1 MIDRPTLP
9 GRHPSDREILRLAV
23 PALGALAAEPLY
35 ILTDTAVVGH
45 LGTPQLGGLAV
56 AGTVLTTAFT
66 LFNFLSYGTTAAV
79 ARAIGAGRSEQ
90 SAGTAVQSL
99 WLAAGIGVALAG
111 AGLLGA
117 PLLVG
122 LMGPSAAVRP
132 HALLYLR
139 IASLGMLPV
148 MLGLVGVGYLRGLQ
162 DTVTPLR
169 IALLANA
176 ANLVLEVVAIFGLGM
191 GLAASAWATVLA
203 QVGAAVVF
211 CRHIARHA
219 RRSDVRWRPDP
230 AVLRSLAVIGR
241 DLFLRTG
248 SLLAALAV
256 ATAIASRLGTVPLG
270 AHQVAFQ
277 LWSFLALSLDA
288 VAVAAQAMIGR
299 LLGGGD
305 AAGARSASRR
315 MVEWGLLTGVVLGGL
330 VALLR
335 PVLAPVFSADPAVVH
350 LTGRVLWVVAA
361 LQPLN
366 AVVFVLDGVLIGAGD
381 LRFLAGA
388 MLAAFAVFLPAAVVA
403 GAAGGTLLWLWGAVA
418 LLMLAR
424 LAGVVWRFAG
434 GAWAV
439 TGA

>member
-1 MIDRPTLP
+1 VTFLPTRP
-9 GRHPSDREILRLAV
+9 GRHPSDREILRLAI

-56 AGTVLTTAFT
+56 AGTILTTAFS

-79 ARAIGAGRSEQ
+79 ARAAGAGRSES
-90 SAGTAVQSL
+90 SARNAVQSL
-99 WLAAGIGVALAG
+99 WLALAIGVALAL
-111 AGLLGA
+111 AGVLGA

-122 LMGPSAAVRP
+122 LMGPSSPVRP
-132 HALLYLR
+132 NALLYLR
-139 IASLGMLPV
+139 IASLGMVPV

-162 DTVTPLR
+162 DTMTPLR
-169 IALLANA
+169 IALLANL
-176 ANLVLEVVAIFGLGM
+176 ANLVVEVVAIYGLGM
-191 GLAASAWATVLA
+191 GLAASAWATVIV
-203 QVGAAVVF
+203 QVGAAAVF

-219 RRSDVRWRPDP
+219 RAAEVSWRPDP
-230 AVLRSLAVIGR
+230 ATLRALVVIGR

-256 ATAIASRLGTVPLG
+256 ATAVAARLGTAPLG

-288 VAVAAQAMIGR
+288 VAIAAQAMVGR
-299 LLGGGD
+299 LLGAGD
-305 AAGARSASRR
+305 AEGARSASRR
-315 MVEWGLLTGVVLGGL
+315 MVEWGLLAGLALGVL

-335 PVLAPVFSADPAVVH
+335 PVLAPLFSDDPAVIH
-350 LTGRVLWVVAA
+350 LTRQVLWIVAL

-388 MLAAFAVFLPAAVVA
+388 MVAAFALFLPAAVLA
-403 GAAGGTLLWLWGAVA
+403 GAIGGSLLWLWGAIT
-418 LLMLAR
+418 LLMVAR
-424 LAGVVWRFAG
+424 LVGMAWRFAG
-434 GAWAV
+434 TAWAV
-439 TGA
+439 TGG